1 MTKQYISPDA
11 IRNGIATSD
20 CHTTFPQCLHSIT
33 NEIIS
38 IIPRLSRKHIAVFV
52 GWFALIL

>member
-1 MTKQYISPDA
+1 MTKQYISPD
-11 IRNGIATSD
+11 RNKKRD
-20 CHTTFPQCLHSIT
+20 CRVRLSYNISQCLHSIT